1 MQIGRD
7 VGRNG
12 NRLHG
17 RYVTRRHTGRA
28 AQQAGTETD
37 DDGEPASTIDCNLL
51 ALLTAIFAYLETV
64 PLSDRGQCGNGVRI
78 QITLIK
84 YARRTAGDGG
94 IDRADYVRIKR
105 SSPFQVDGIRRRS
118 DRTLWFAGVY

>member
-12 NRLHG
+12 NSLHG
-17 RYVTRRHTGRA
+17 ECVTRRHTGRA
-28 AQQAGTETD
+28 AEQTITETD
-37 DDGEPASTIDCNLL
+37 DDGNPASTVDCHLL

-64 PLSDRGQCGNGVRI
+64 PLSDRGQCGNSVRI
-78 QITLIK
+78 QIMLIK
-84 YARRTAGDGG
+84 YARRTAGDCG

-118 DRTLWFAGVY
+118 DRML